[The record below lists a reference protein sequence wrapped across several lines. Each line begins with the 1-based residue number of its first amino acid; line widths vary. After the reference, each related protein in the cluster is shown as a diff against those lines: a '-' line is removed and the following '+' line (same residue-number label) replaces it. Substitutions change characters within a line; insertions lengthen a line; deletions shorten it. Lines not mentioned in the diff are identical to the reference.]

1 MLHLISNNRYT
12 DLCTKAVESILKTY
26 DLGHDTKDFTL
37 CDRWDLDKLIDAQT
51 TVPVVINNVVPG
63 QLCDYLVEAEIGKL
77 DDTFYWQPLPTD
89 AWEADRVVAELE
101 PLLAKNIKVQFL
113 MPMTIS
119 QQQWYEMF
127 ATGMKTKTMQTL
139 TKYGKRISVLEPL
152 EMSTLVYTL
161 PDLSKHRSL
170 MVAFTRL
177 TPKTRS
183 TVMEIIKVF
192 IEPLDEI
199 LAEHRK
205 LPKLF

>member
-1 MLHLISNNRYT
+1 MLHLIPNNRYT

-26 DLGHDTKDFTL
+26 DLGHETKDFTL

-51 TVPVVINNVVPG
+51 TVPGVIKNVGPS
-63 QLCDYLVEAEIGKL
+63 QLWDYLVEAEIGML
-77 DDTFYWQPLPTD
+77 DDTYYWQTLPTD

-113 MPMTIS
+113 MPMTVS
-119 QQQWYEMF
+119 EQQWYSML
-127 ATGMKTKTMQTL
+127 ATGMTTKTMQTIYQ
-139 TKYGKRISVLEPL
+139 YGTRLDVLEPL

-161 PDLSKHRSL
+161 PDRSKHQSL

-183 TVMEIIKVF
+183 TVKEIIRVF
-192 IEPLDEI
+192 IEPLDAI
-199 LAEHRK
+199 LAQYRK
-205 LPKLF
+205 LPDLF

>member
-1 MLHLISNNRYT
+1 MLHLIPNNRYT

-37 CDRWDLDKLIDAQT
+37 CDRWDLDKLIDVQT
-51 TVPVVINNVVPG
+51 TVPGVIKNVVPG

-77 DDTFYWQPLPTD
+77 YDTFYWQPLPTD

-101 PLLAKNIKVQFL
+101 PLLAKSVKVQFL

-139 TKYGKRISVLEPL
+139 TKYGKRISVLQPL

-161 PDLSKHRSL
+161 PDRSKHRSL
-170 MVAFTRL
+170 MVAATRL
-177 TPKTRS
+177 TPKTRMA
-183 TVMEIIKVF
+183 VMEIIRVF

-199 LAEHRK
+199 LAEQRK
-205 LPKLF
+205 LPELF